1 MGEGSWARIKISEP
15 GCEFI
20 HAVFLNKK
28 EMTVYIVASPCVCV
42 ICVCNGLYWS
52 LHMHRDMSPGKLVA
66 PY

>member
-1 MGEGSWARIKISEP
+1 MGEGSWARIKICEP

-42 ICVCNGLYWS
+42 ICECKNTQNK
-52 LHMHRDMSPGKLVA
+52 SPGKLVA
-66 PY
+66 PS